1 VIVPLTHGWSVFS
14 PFIALALIGALAMVL
29 RWTFRQDP
37 AEPQALFDPPGVD
50 AEPATEGF
58 EPTAEDYG
66 LLGVAAVV
74 ETTDAAEQIR
84 AVLADAG
91 IRATVAGA
99 PDGRVRVL
107 VFETDVPRARR
118 VVGWPV

>member
-29 RWTFRQDP
+29 RWTFRQES
-37 AEPQALFDPPGVD
+37 AEPQGLFDPPAAD
-50 AEPATEGF
+50 ADTDQPV
-58 EPTAEDYG
+58 AEDYG

-74 ETTDAAEQIR
+74 ETADEAEQIR

-91 IRATVAGA
+91 IRATVAEA

-107 VFETDVPRARR
+107 VFEADVPRARR

>member
-14 PFIALALIGALAMVL
+14 PFIALALIGALAMIL

-37 AEPQALFDPPGVD
+37 AEPQELFEPPQAEAEGLFEGD
-50 AEPATEGF
+50 EPA
-58 EPTAEDYG
+58 AEDYG

-91 IRATVAGA
+91 IRATIAGTK
-99 PDGRVRVL
+99 DGRVQVL
-107 VFETDVPRARR
+107 VFETEVPRARR

>member
-1 VIVPLTHGWSVFS
+1 VVAHCDRAPHARLECLQPVHADTDQPV
-14 PFIALALIGALAMVL
+14 
-29 RWTFRQDP
+29 
-37 AEPQALFDPPGVD
+37 
-50 AEPATEGF
+50 
-58 EPTAEDYG
+58 AEDYG

-74 ETTDAAEQIR
+74 ETADEAEQIR

-91 IRATVAGA
+91 IRATVAEA

-107 VFETDVPRARR
+107 VFEADVPRARR

>member
-14 PFIALALIGALAMVL
+14 PFIALAMIGALAMVL
-29 RWTFRQDP
+29 RWTFRQQPGEP
-37 AEPQALFDPPGVD
+37 AGLFDPPE
-50 AEPATEGF
+50 AEPVDEVDQQAS
-58 EPTAEDYG
+58 EDYG

-74 ETTDAAEQIR
+74 ETVDAAEQIR

-99 PDGRVRVL
+99 IDGRVRVL

>member
-1 VIVPLTHGWSVFS
+1 MIVPLTHGWSVFS
-14 PFIALALIGALAMVL
+14 PFIALALIGALAMIL

-37 AEPQALFDPPGVD
+37 AEPAGLFDPP
-50 AEPATEGF
+50 EPAIDEVEDAT
-58 EPTAEDYG
+58 PEDYG

-74 ETTDAAEQIR
+74 ETVDAAEQIR

-91 IRATVAGA
+91 IRATVAGTR
-99 PDGRVRVL
+99 DGRVRVL
-107 VFETDVPRARR
+107 VFESDVPRARR

>member
-1 VIVPLTHGWSVFS
+1 VIVPLTHGWSLFS

-29 RWTFRQDP
+29 RWTFRQ
-37 AEPQALFDPPGVD
+37 EPGEPPGLFETREPSAEGVNVD
-50 AEPATEGF
+50 DASESD
-58 EPTAEDYG
+58 DYG

-74 ETTDAAEQIR
+74 ETVDAAEQIR
-84 AVLADAG
+84 AVLADVG
-91 IRATVAGA
+91 IRATLAGT

>member
-14 PFIALALIGALAMVL
+14 PFIALALIGALALVL
-29 RWTFRQDP
+29 RWTFRQEPGEP
-37 AEPQALFDPPGVD
+37 AGLFDPPEPSGGV
-50 AEPATEGF
+50 AGEEPLSD
-58 EPTAEDYG
+58 DYG

-91 IRATVAGA
+91 IRATVAEA
-99 PDGRVRVL
+99 RDGRVRVL

>member
-1 VIVPLTHGWSVFS
+1 MIVPLTHGWSVFS
-14 PFIALALIGALAMVL
+14 PFIALALIGALAVVL
-29 RWTFRQDP
+29 RWTFRQ
-37 AEPQALFDPPGVD
+37 EPGEPPGLF
-50 AEPATEGF
+50 APP
-58 EPTAEDYG
+58 EPTVEDYG
-66 LLGVAAVV
+66 LLGVAAEV
-74 ETTDAAEQIR
+74 ETADAAEQIR

-91 IRATVAGA
+91 IRATIAGT

>member
-1 VIVPLTHGWSVFS
+1 VTVPLTHGWSVFS

-29 RWTFRQDP
+29 RWTFRQESE
-37 AEPQALFDPPGVD
+37 EPQGLFDSPDGD
-50 AEPATEGF
+50 ATLV
-58 EPTAEDYG
+58 TTEDYG

-74 ETTDAAEQIR
+74 ETPDAAEQIR

-91 IRATVAGA
+91 IRATVAA
-99 PDGRVRVL
+99 ADDGRVRVL

>member
-29 RWTFRQDP
+29 RWTFRQ
-37 AEPQALFDPPGVD
+37 EPG
-50 AEPATEGF
+50 EPAGIF
-58 EPTAEDYG
+58 EPPDPTAARLVDEEPLPEDYG

-74 ETTDAAEQIR
+74 ETPDAAEQIR

-91 IRATVAGA
+91 IRATVAEA
-99 PDGRVRVL
+99 RDGRVRVL

>member
-14 PFIALALIGALAMVL
+14 PFIALALIGALAMIL

-37 AEPQALFDPPGVD
+37 GEPAGIFDPPGPD
-50 AEPATEGF
+50 AEATMEGYEPATD
-58 EPTAEDYG
+58 DYG

-74 ETTDAAEQIR
+74 ETADAAEQIR

-91 IRATVAGA
+91 IRATIAA
-99 PDGRVRVL
+99 AKDGRVQVL
-107 VFETDVPRARR
+107 VFETEVPRARR